1 MIGAGGVRRGRGAVG
16 LLAVGLATLS
26 FADPAG
32 AGAWNLPKGQGQAI
46 VKFEGI
52 RAESFF
58 SSGGGLADLPGGRRD
73 SATPILVEY
82 GLDDRF
88 TLQAKGEWQD
98 GRDAY
103 VEYRGLGPLELGI
116 RWQAYRDDRNVAA
129 LYLGYA
135 QGGEGRNAGY
145 APLGAGD
152 SDWEAR
158 ALAGR
163 SFGGGDDGW
172 LGRGGFV
179 EVQAARR
186 WRAGLPDETRLDLT
200 TGLHLTADWMA
211 LGQAFAGAADGDGA
225 RWLTLEAAVVRRVG
239 DWSLQAGWR
248 QAVAGRETPAGQGP
262 VIGIWRRF

>member
-1 MIGAGGVRRGRGAVG
+1 MSGSGGRLRGRGVG
-16 LLAVGLATLS
+16 LLAGLATLA
-26 FADPAG
+26 FVDAAD

-46 VKFEGI
+46 VKYEGI
-52 RAESFF
+52 RADTIF
-58 SSGGGLADLPGGRRD
+58 SPGGGQVDLPGGRRD
-73 SATPILVEY
+73 AATPILVEY
-82 GLDDRF
+82 GLNDRF

-103 VEYRGLGPLELGI
+103 VEYRGLGPLELGV

-129 LYLGYA
+129 VYLGYA

-163 SFGGGDDGW
+163 SFGGGDDRW
-172 LGRGGFV
+172 LGQGGFL

-200 TGLHLTADWMA
+200 AGLHLTSDWMA
-211 LGQAFAGAADGDGA
+211 LGQAFAGAADGVGA
-225 RWLTLEAAVVRRVG
+225 RWLTLEAAMVRRLG

-248 QAVAGRETPAGQGP
+248 HAAAGRETPAGQGP

>member
-1 MIGAGGVRRGRGAVG
+1 MNASGRALRRRGAG
-16 LLAVGLATLS
+16 LLAGLAALCS
-26 FADPAG
+26 ADAAG

-46 VKFEGI
+46 VKHEGI
-52 RAESFF
+52 RADAIFS
-58 SSGGGLADLPGGRRD
+58 SSGGQVDLLDGRRD
-73 SATPILVEY
+73 RAASVLVEY
-82 GLDDRF
+82 GLNDRF

-103 VEYRGLGPLELGI
+103 FEYQGLGPLELGL

-129 LYLGYA
+129 VYVGYA

-158 ALAGR
+158 VLAGR
-163 SFGGGDDGW
+163 SFGGQGGW
-172 LGRGGFV
+172 LGQGGFV

-186 WRAGLPDETRLDLT
+186 WRAGLSDETRLDLT
-200 TGLHLTADWMA
+200 TGLHLGADWMA
-211 LGQAFAGAADGDGA
+211 LGQAFAGAADGEGA
-225 RWLTLEAAVVRRVG
+225 RWLTLEAAMVRRLG

-248 QAVAGRETPAGQGP
+248 HAVAGRETPAGQGP